1 MLGRMLGLSRALT
14 RSVFPATILQHQLV
28 KGTLALE
35 RFTQALAVCGT
46 LLIPSLRHSP
56 IVILKITYLNFTVVG
71 FLFLINLR
79 FVKPFSFISN
89 HVINIVLRVVYVILV
104 GRLYR

>member
-1 MLGRMLGLSRALT
+1 MCILT
-14 RSVFPATILQHQLV
+14 RDPFLITILQHQLV

-46 LLIPSLRHSP
+46 LLIPNLRHSP
-56 IVILKITYLNFTVVG
+56 ILILKITYLNFTVVG
-71 FLFLINLR
+71 FHFLIISR

-89 HVINIVLRVVYVILV
+89 QLINIVLIVVHLNLV